1 MTVVLGEIAMSYLI
15 GGKRCL
21 IVNFDRGCNREKAMA
36 FVIGGKR
43 LDFDGARN
51 RRNSNGPP
59 NRGKGAIYW

>member
-1 MTVVLGEIAMSYLI
+1 MRAVLGGIAMSYLI

-43 LDFDGARN
+43 LDFDDACN
-51 RRNSNGPP
+51 RRKVYGPM
-59 NRGKGAIYW
+59 